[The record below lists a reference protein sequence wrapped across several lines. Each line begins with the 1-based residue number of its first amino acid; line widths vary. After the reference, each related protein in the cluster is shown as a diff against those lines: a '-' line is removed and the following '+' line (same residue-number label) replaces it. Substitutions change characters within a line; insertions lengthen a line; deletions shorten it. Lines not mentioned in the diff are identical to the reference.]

1 MRLAS
6 ATIAIILLSSFLA
19 QTNYPTVVKK
29 GTEIIFR
36 AGTSFRGDIRQGDK
50 KEDVALF
57 RELAK
62 FLNKHKDW
70 SFLYE
75 VHIEQRGNDE
85 ANLKLTEI
93 RAKNTVHSLEE
104 FFGVSKGQLIPKGMG
119 ESTPII
125 STEEIAKMET
135 LAEKE
140 KAYSINRRTVIRALN
155 KR

>member
-1 MRLAS
+1 MRLAL
-6 ATIAIILLSSFLA
+6 AIVVIILFSSFLD
-19 QTNYPTVVKK
+19 QNKYPSVVKK

-36 AGTSFRGDIRQGDK
+36 GGTSMRGDIRQGDR

-75 VHIEQRGNDE
+75 VHIEQRGSDE
-85 ANLKLTEI
+85 ANLKLTEM
-93 RAKNTVHSLEE
+93 RAKNTVYSLEE

-119 ESTPII
+119 ESMPII
-125 STEEIAKMET
+125 STEDIAKMET

-140 KAYSINRRTVIRALN
+140 KAYSINRRTVIRALH